1 MLVQSLQINQ
11 EMENF
16 PVKNEPFDV
25 DSSWDTIHTSIEVI
39 GLIKMMSRHVGYV
52 WNPESTIAMFGTQN
66 IIGKGKKKSEKI
78 HFLTFGFVVDNI
90 KEN

>member
-39 GLIKMMSRHVGYV
+39 GLSKMMSRHIGYV
-52 WNPESTIAMFGTQN
+52 WNPESTIAMFGTQKM
-66 IIGKGKKKSEKI
+66 IGKGKNKEREKSFS
-78 HFLTFGFVVDNI
+78 HVWFRCG
-90 KEN
+90 